1 MNNITNRNTKLMFL
15 AIASTAVLSIGVK
28 EGEKP
33 IHAMNEEEFTTFV
46 QTTVPT
52 LNFGSEGNTG
62 LYEVHHLT
70 QDELFE
76 QVKLMEEEIQRLKK
90 LEEERLE
97 ALKTYI
103 YVNTNNLLQPSGVTL
118 ELLKPILAG
127 TGLEG
132 TESAYIDAEKTYG
145 VNALFI
151 MAITVH
157 ESGWGTSW
165 LSQNKNN
172 VTGYQAYPGQERN
185 ARYFDSK
192 YDCIMRTA
200 KLIAEEYLNPDG
212 KYHNGYSIE
221 SVNIKYCV
229 DGNGS
234 VMYSWSDGLKRL
246 MKDFSTRLVSIAEDT
261 KVEEEAVTY
270 VYFND
275 QQL

>member
-1 MNNITNRNTKLMFL
+1 MNNFTNRNSKLVFL
-15 AIASTAVLSIGVK
+15 AIASTVILAKGMH
-28 EGEKP
+28 ENDKP
-33 IHAMNEEEFTTFV
+33 IHAMSEEELTAYIESV
-46 QTTVPT
+46 SPT
-52 LNFGSEGNTG
+52 LTFDSEGNN
-62 LYEVHHLT
+62 LYLSQLT
-70 QDELFE
+70 QEELFE
-76 QVKLMEEEIQRLKK
+76 NARLMEEELQRLKK

-103 YVNTNNLLQPSGVTL
+103 YVNTNNLLQASNVTVEHL
-118 ELLKPILAG
+118 RPILAG

-172 VTGYQAYPGQERN
+172 VTGYQAYPGRERE

-200 KLIAEEYLNPDG
+200 KLIAEEYLNPNG

-246 MKDFSTRLVSIAEDT
+246 MKDFSTNLVSISEDI

>member
-1 MNNITNRNTKLMFL
+1 MNKFTNRNSKLMFL
-15 AIASTAVLSIGVK
+15 ALASTLILVK
-28 EGEKP
+28 EMENTNKP
-33 IHAMNEEEFTTFV
+33 IHAMDEKELASLV
-46 QTTVPT
+46 QEAFPT
-52 LNFGSEGNTG
+52 LNSISEGNDF
-62 LYEVHHLT
+62 YSQPSSEFY
-70 QDELFE
+70 FE
-76 QVKLMEEEIQRLKK
+76 QAKLMEEEFQRLKK

-97 ALKTYI
+97 ALKSYI
-103 YVNTNNLLQPSGVTL
+103 YVNTNNLLQASNVTV
-118 ELLKPILAG
+118 EHLKHILKG
-127 TGLEG
+127 TGLQG

-145 VNALFI
+145 LNALFI
-151 MAITVH
+151 MAISVH
-157 ESGWGTSW
+157 ESGWGSSW

-172 VTGYQAYPGQERN
+172 VTGYQAYPGRERE
-185 ARYFDSK
+185 ARYFESK

-200 KLIAEEYLNPDG
+200 KLLAEEYLNPNG
-212 KYHNGYSIE
+212 KYYNGYSIE

-246 MKDFSTRLVSIAEDT
+246 MKDFSTKLVSISEDI

>member
-1 MNNITNRNTKLMFL
+1 MNNFTNRNSKLVFL
-15 AIASTAVLSIGVK
+15 AIASTVILAKGMH
-28 EGEKP
+28 ENDKP
-33 IHAMNEEEFTTFV
+33 IHAMSEEELTAYIESV
-46 QTTVPT
+46 SPT
-52 LNFGSEGNTG
+52 LTFDSEGNN
-62 LYEVHHLT
+62 LYLSQLT

-76 QVKLMEEEIQRLKK
+76 NARLMEEELQRLKK

-103 YVNTNNLLQPSGVTL
+103 YVNTNNLLQASNVTVEHL
-118 ELLKPILAG
+118 RPILAG

-172 VTGYQAYPGQERN
+172 VTGYQAYPGKERE

-200 KLIAEEYLNPDG
+200 KLIAEEYLNPNG

-246 MKDFSTRLVSIAEDT
+246 MKDFSTNLVSISEDI

>member
-1 MNNITNRNTKLMFL
+1 MNNFTNRNSKLVFL
-15 AIASTAVLSIGVK
+15 AIASTVILAKGMH
-28 EGEKP
+28 ENDKP
-33 IHAMNEEEFTTFV
+33 IHAMSEEELTAYIESV
-46 QTTVPT
+46 SPT
-52 LNFGSEGNTG
+52 LNFDSEGNN
-62 LYEVHHLT
+62 LYLSQLT
-70 QDELFE
+70 QEELFE
-76 QVKLMEEEIQRLKK
+76 NARLMEEELQRLKK

-103 YVNTNNLLQPSGVTL
+103 YVNTNNLLQASNVTVEHL
-118 ELLKPILAG
+118 RPILAG

-172 VTGYQAYPGQERN
+172 VTGYQAYPGKERE

-200 KLIAEEYLNPDG
+200 KLIAEEYLNPNG

-246 MKDFSTRLVSIAEDT
+246 MKDFSTNLVSISEDI